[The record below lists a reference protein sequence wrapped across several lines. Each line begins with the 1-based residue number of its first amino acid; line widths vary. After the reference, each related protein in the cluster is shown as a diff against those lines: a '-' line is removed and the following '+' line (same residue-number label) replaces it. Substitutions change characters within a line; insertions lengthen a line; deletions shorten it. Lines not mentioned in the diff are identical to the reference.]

1 MPKSRGRKPKSAD
14 KGKPL
19 DHYRKLIKVA
29 LKQEGLDIRSYSH
42 AGITQAAKVLKAH
55 TERA

>member
-19 DHYRKLIKVA
+19 DHYRKLFKLA
-29 LKQEGLDIRSYSH
+29 CKQEGLNISGLSH
-42 AGITQAAKVLKAH
+42 SQITAGAKQLKAFA
-55 TERA
+55 EE

>member
-19 DHYRKLIKVA
+19 DHYRALVKLA
-29 LKQEGLDIRSYSH
+29 MRQEGVNISGLTHSQISD
-42 AGITQAAKVLKAH
+42 AARRLKAFA
-55 TERA
+55 ERA